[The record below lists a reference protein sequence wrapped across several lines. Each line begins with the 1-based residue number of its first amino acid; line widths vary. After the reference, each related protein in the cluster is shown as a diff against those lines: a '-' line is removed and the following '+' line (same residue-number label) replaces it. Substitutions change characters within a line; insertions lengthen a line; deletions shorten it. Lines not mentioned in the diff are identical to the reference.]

1 MKQRPEKIT
10 SRYSDEYRFEL
21 QKVEPTYKDK
31 PGRAVNENKSYA
43 RVSKPRFIKDKN
55 NPNFLN
61 VYIDY
66 DLGPGGSSIALG
78 KETMTG
84 QIRRESA
91 AEAMRLAGDI
101 ARDLE
106 AEYDLEDID
115 IQDLENGK
123 VRIFAVSDDF
133 MDMQEKDFNIGESV
147 NEAKTYKKGD
157 KLKIKLKN
165 GKKFDVVFDSYSR
178 TKGVALGKFK
188 DRSGEYDTKPF
199 NLDTIVESVNE
210 DKKLTYSDFV
220 DMVRADM
227 KAGAASDE
235 NASKNQIER
244 VARWKYDDYLKGTS
258 VDDLF
263 EATKGAMNYF
273 SDLKFNYQ
281 KAFRYL
287 DVEEREE
294 YKRLVK
300 DFFSKLQ
307 VDDKVRAVGLEE
319 AKVEYKVAGRP
330 VELNKGEKSDGTD
343 WTVTFKNGK
352 TTSLSNVLALIEPEP
367 ELTMNE
373 AKATCCHRCG
383 RVHVKGTPCKRP
395 YLKGKDSCAVKE
407 VQDLQEMYKKLEETK
422 SAPEGHYFT
431 KSGNLVK
438 GRMTKDAE
446 ERGARK
452 SDPKDKIRSKIPKVT
467 QYAEAVK
474 EYMKKHP
481 KMKKSKMMETIRS
494 IISEHE
500 TDPALE
506 LMVGDYQTKHYH
518 MCPGAKAL
526 YQDIESKGVDMDL
539 AVRTAKLQDA
549 LFAMEE
555 EALDNGATEV
565 DLFAAETVAS
575 QIMDMARMMGLEEE
589 HSYIQGHITKI
600 KNALI
605 K

>member
-1 MKQRPEKIT
+1 MKQWPEKIT
-10 SRYSDEYRFEL
+10 SKYSDEYRFEL
-21 QKVEPTYKDK
+21 QKVKPTYKDK

-133 MDMQEKDFNIGESV
+133 MDMQEKDFNIG
-147 NEAKTYKKGD
+147 
-157 KLKIKLKN
+157 
-165 GKKFDVVFDSYSR
+165 
-178 TKGVALGKFK
+178 
-188 DRSGEYDTKPF
+188 
-199 NLDTIVESVNE
+199 ESVNE

-422 SAPEGHYFT
+422 LAPEGHYFT

-467 QYAEAVK
+467 QYTEIVK
-474 EYMKKHP
+474 EYIKSNP
-481 KMKKSKMMETIRS
+481 KMNKSKMMEAIRS

>member
-147 NEAKTYKKGD
+147 NE
-157 KLKIKLKN
+157 
-165 GKKFDVVFDSYSR
+165 
-178 TKGVALGKFK
+178 
-188 DRSGEYDTKPF
+188 
-199 NLDTIVESVNE
+199 

-273 SDLKFNYQ
+273 SDLKYNYQ

-383 RVHVKGTPCKRP
+383 RVHVKGTPCKKP

-467 QYAEAVK
+467 QYTEIVK
-474 EYMKKHP
+474 EYIKSNP
-481 KMKKSKMMETIRS
+481 KMNKSKMMEAIRS